1 MDVWMTLLQ
10 MVQSRVRI
18 DERGAVGWLLIGMI
32 VGALLIVGLIIKL
45 LIPGD

>member
-1 MDVWMTLLQ
+1 MDVWMPLLQ
-10 MVQSRVRI
+10 MIENRLRL

-32 VGALLIVGLIIKL
+32 VGALLIIGLIIKL

>member
-10 MVQSRVRI
+10 SAQSKVRV
-18 DERGAVGWLLIGMI
+18 DERGAVGWLLIGII
-32 VGALLIVGLIIKL
+32 VGALLIIGLIIKL